1 MTKTPF
7 RLGLFARLFALCGT
21 VALASVIVVTLIFY
35 GYRETLTNER
45 LAAELSA
52 QAHAVAPLA
61 IERLDLDDIR
71 GASRMLRSFAGLH
84 YVTCVDLERDGRVI
98 VSFPLPG
105 CKRVQAK
112 GSDRLV
118 TVLTADGEAL
128 RFRTRVDED
137 LLMTPVRRET
147 LIVGGMMMILSTVI
161 FFGLSVSFRRY
172 VLNPLVALREA
183 MQASTPDNPVRA
195 RLLNDDE
202 IGAIVKAYNTLVA
215 AARLFFRRLERSQN
229 RLTDSEKR
237 FRELAEV
244 SGDWFF
250 EMDSE
255 LRLSFV
261 SERFFEITGLKQED
275 VIGHTRQEIAA
286 KTDVQGAF
294 AQHVADLEARREFRR
309 FEYEISGGPK
319 PVHVSIS
326 GVPVFDD
333 EGGFVGYHG
342 TGTDVT
348 DLKEK
353 ERQLAEA
360 NRNFGDSVTY
370 ASSIQRGLLPS
381 TEGLTKHLG
390 KTRAIWQ
397 PKDLVG
403 GDFYWTRR
411 IGNIDYLVFFD
422 CTGHGVPGAFMTLI
436 VTSVLEAIAVSSPM
450 ALPAARMLQ
459 LVHDGVCRQL
469 GIDADSPGHDGLDCA
484 VVRIDRSEDSLEF
497 AGASIDLF
505 EIADDGGVTRHR
517 GSRVTLGYR
526 IHAAALPLTTVTLRT
541 GARSFV
547 MTTDGMLTQIGED
560 TRRVMGT
567 RRFQEGLVAA
577 RSADPAKLI
586 RAAGRILKAWQGREE
601 RRDDVAV
608 IAFRPNDVG

>member
-1 MTKTPF
+1 MTKPRF
-7 RLGLFARLFALCGT
+7 RLGLFARLFALCGAA
-21 VALASVIVVTLIFY
+21 ALASVVIVTLVFH

-52 QAHAVAPLA
+52 LAHAVAPLA
-61 IERLDLDDIR
+61 VERLDGGDGA
-71 GASRMLRSFAGLH
+71 GASRLLRAFAGLH
-84 YVTCVDLERDGRVI
+84 YVTCVDLEAGGRVMA
-98 VSFPLPG
+98 SFPPPG
-105 CKRVQAK
+105 CTQVQAT
-112 GSDRLV
+112 GTDRLV
-118 TVLTADGEAL
+118 AVVVADGRML
-128 RFRTRVDED
+128 SFRARVDD
-137 LLMTPVRRET
+137 GLLMTPVRHET
-147 LIVGGMMMILSTVI
+147 LIAGGMMLVLSTII
-161 FFGLSVSFRRY
+161 FLGLSISFRRY
-172 VLNPLVALREA
+172 VLNPLNALREA

-195 RLLNDDE
+195 RLLHDDE
-202 IGAIVKAYNTLVA
+202 IGANVKAYNTLVA

-229 RLTDSEKR
+229 RLTESEKR

-255 LRLSFV
+255 LRLSFI
-261 SERFFEITGLKQED
+261 SDRFFEITGLKPDD
-275 VIGHTRQEIAA
+275 VIGRTRQQIAA
-286 KTDVQGAF
+286 NTGVQGAF

-333 EGGFVGYHG
+333 QGAFVGYRG
-342 TGTDVT
+342 TGTDVS

-381 TEGLTKHLG
+381 TEGLTRHLG
-390 KTRAIWQ
+390 RTRAIWQ

-411 IGNIDYLVFFD
+411 IGNVDYLVFFD

-469 GIDADSPGHDGLDCA
+469 GIEVDSPGHDGLDCA

-505 EIADDGGVTRHR
+505 EIADDGEVTRHR

-526 IHAAALPLTTVTLRT
+526 VHAAALPLTTVTLLT
-541 GARSFV
+541 SARSFV

-567 RRFQEGLVAA
+567 RRFQEGLAA
-577 RSADPAKLI
+577 AKSADPAKLI
-586 RAAGRILKAWQGREE
+586 RAAGRILKSWQGREE

>member
-1 MTKTPF
+1 MTAPRF
-7 RLGLFARLFALCGT
+7 RPGLFTRLFALCGMA
-21 VALASVIVVTLIFY
+21 ALASAVIVTLLFY

-61 IERLDLDDIR
+61 LERIDADDIA
-71 GASRMLRSFAGLH
+71 GASRMLRAFAGLH
-84 YVTCVDLERDGRVI
+84 YVTCVDLEKTGRVTA
-98 VSFPLPG
+98 SFPPPG
-105 CKRVQAK
+105 CQRVQAS
-112 GSDRLV
+112 GVDRLV
-118 TVLTADGEAL
+118 TVVAADGTTL
-128 RFRTRVDED
+128 NFRTRVDED
-137 LLMTPVRRET
+137 LLMTPVRHET
-147 LIVGGMMMILSTVI
+147 FIVGGMMLVLSSII
-161 FFGLSVSFRRY
+161 FLGLAVSFRRY
-172 VLNPLVALREA
+172 VLSPLTALREA
-183 MQASTPDNPVRA
+183 MQASTPDKPVRA
-195 RLLNDDE
+195 PVLHDDE
-202 IGAIVKAYNTLVA
+202 IGSNVKAYNKLVA

-229 RLTDSEKR
+229 SLTDSEQR

-250 EMDSE
+250 EMDSQ
-255 LRLSFV
+255 LRLSFI
-261 SERFFEITGLKQED
+261 SDRFFEITGLKRED

-286 KTDVQGAF
+286 KTNVQGAF

-326 GVPVFDD
+326 GVPVFD
-333 EGGFVGYHG
+333 EKGAFTGYRG
-342 TGTDVT
+342 TGTDVS

-381 TEGLTKHLG
+381 TEGLTQHLG
-390 KTRAIWQ
+390 KTRTIWQ

-411 IGNIDYLVFFD
+411 IGTIDYLVFFD

-469 GIDADSPGHDGLDCA
+469 GITAESPGHDGLDCA

-505 EIADDGGVTRHR
+505 EIADDGEVMRHR
-517 GSRVTLGYR
+517 GSRIALGYR
-526 IHAAALPLTTVTLRT
+526 VHDAALPLTTVTLRT
-541 GARSFV
+541 AARSFV

-567 RRFQEGLVAA
+567 RRFQEALAA
-577 RSADPAKLI
+577 AHSAEPAKLI
-586 RAAGRILKAWQGREE
+586 RAAGRILKSWQGREE

-608 IAFRPNDVG
+608 IAFRPNEVG

>member
-1 MTKTPF
+1 MTKPRF
-7 RLGLFARLFALCGT
+7 RLGLFARLFALCGAA
-21 VALASVIVVTLIFY
+21 ALASVIIVSLIFQ
-35 GYRETLTNER
+35 GYRATLTNER

-52 QAHAVAPLA
+52 HAHAVAPLA
-61 IERLDLDDIR
+61 VERLEGEDIA
-71 GASRMLRSFAGLH
+71 GASRLLRSFAGLH
-84 YVTCVDLERDGRVI
+84 YVTCVDLEADGRVI
-98 VSFPLPG
+98 ASFPPPG
-105 CKRVQAK
+105 CTKIQAK
-112 GSDRLV
+112 GTDRLV
-118 TVLTADGEAL
+118 SVVAADGGAL
-128 RFRTRVDED
+128 NFRARVDD
-137 LLMTPVRRET
+137 ALLMTPVRHET
-147 LIVGGMMMILSTVI
+147 VIVGGMMLVLSTII
-161 FFGLSVSFRRY
+161 FLGLSISFRRY
-172 VLNPLVALREA
+172 VLNPLNALREA

-195 RLLNDDE
+195 RLLHDDE
-202 IGAIVKAYNTLVA
+202 IGANVKAYNTLVA

-229 RLTDSEKR
+229 RLTESEKR

-250 EMDSE
+250 EMDSK
-255 LRLSFV
+255 LRLSFI
-261 SERFFEITGLKQED
+261 SDRFFEITGLKPDD
-275 VIGHTRQEIAA
+275 VIGRTRQQIAA
-286 KTDVQGAF
+286 NTGVQGAF

-326 GVPVFDD
+326 GVPIFDD
-333 EGGFVGYHG
+333 QGAFVGYRG
-342 TGTDVT
+342 TGTDVS

-381 TEGLTKHLG
+381 TEGLTRHLG
-390 KTRAIWQ
+390 RTRAIWQ

-411 IGNIDYLVFFD
+411 IGNVDYLVFFD

-469 GIDADSPGHDGLDCA
+469 GIEVDSPGHDGLDCA

-505 EIADDGGVTRHR
+505 EIADDGEVTRHR

-526 IHAAALPLTTVTLRT
+526 VHAAALPLTTVTLLT
-541 GARSFV
+541 SARSFV

-567 RRFQEGLVAA
+567 RRFQEGLAA
-577 RSADPAKLI
+577 AKSADPAKLI
-586 RAAGRILKAWQGREE
+586 RAAGRILKSWQGREE

>member
-1 MTKTPF
+1 MISPRF
-7 RLGLFARLFALCGT
+7 RPGLFARLFALCGT
-21 VALASVIVVTLIFY
+21 VALTSAAIATMIFY
-35 GYRETLTNER
+35 GYRETLTNDR

-52 QAHAVAPLA
+52 QAHAVAPLVV
-61 IERLDLDDIR
+61 ERLERDDVA

-84 YVTCVDLERDGRVI
+84 YVTCVDLERDRRVL
-98 VSFPLPG
+98 VSFPPPG

-118 TVLTADGEAL
+118 TVVAADGRSL
-128 RFRTRVDED
+128 LFRARVDDE
-137 LLMTPVRRET
+137 LLMAPVRLET
-147 LIVGGMMMILSTVI
+147 AIVGGMMLVLSTVI
-161 FFGLSVSFRRY
+161 FLGLSVSFRHY
-172 VLNPLVALREA
+172 VLNPLLALREA

-195 RLLNDDE
+195 PILHEDE

-255 LRLSFV
+255 LRLSFI
-261 SERFFEITGLKQED
+261 SDRFFEITGLKPED
-275 VIGHTRQEIAA
+275 VIGRTRQEIAA
-286 KTDVQGAF
+286 NTAVQGSF
-294 AQHVADLEARREFRR
+294 AQHVADLEARREFKR
-309 FEYEISGGPK
+309 FEYEIGGGSQPI
-319 PVHVSIS
+319 HVSIS

-333 EGGFVGYHG
+333 KGGFLGYRG
-342 TGTDVT
+342 IGTDVT

-353 ERQLAEA
+353 EHQLAEA

-381 TEGLTKHLG
+381 TDALTDHLG

-411 IGNIDYLVFFD
+411 IGNINYLVFFD

-450 ALPAARMLQ
+450 ALPADRMLQ

-469 GIDADSPGHDGLDCA
+469 GIEADTPGHDGLDCA
-484 VVRIDRSEDSLEF
+484 VVRIDRSEDAVEF

-505 EIADDGGVTRHR
+505 EIADDGEVTRHR

-526 IHAAALPLTTVTLRT
+526 VHGDSLPLTTVRLRSS
-541 GARSFV
+541 ARTFV
-547 MTTDGMLTQIGED
+547 MTTDGMLTQIGEE

-567 RRFQEGLVAA
+567 RRFQEGLAA
-577 RSADPAKLI
+577 AGSADPAKLI
-586 RAAGRILKAWQGREE
+586 RSAGRILKAWQGREE
-601 RRDDVAV
+601 RRDDVSV